1 MEIILP
7 LYVNTLSVYSS
18 ISSAIIKTLIVRT
31 QRPLTYSTLKMC
43 TVRWFGDC

>member
-7 LYVNTLSVYSS
+7 LYINTLSVYNS
-18 ISSAIIKTLIVRT
+18 ISSIIIKMLIART

-43 TVRWFGDC
+43 TVLWLGDC